1 MALPRSPLSLRSM
14 MEEYF
19 HMNSADKMG
28 EHPDESGDPEFFPS
42 PHVTVEPSELF
53 FYSGPSS
60 QSVTIT
66 NYTKGKLS
74 LLWTPAADS
83 PFSITPLTCDLSPLK
98 STVFIVTYAPK
109 QHNVFH
115 AAQLECF
122 TLYKVKYY

>member
-1 MALPRSPLSLRSM
+1 MRSM

-19 HMNSADKMG
+19 HMNSADKAE
-28 EHPDESGDPEFFPS
+28 EHPDESGTPECFPL
-42 PHVTVEPSELF
+42 PHVTVEPSELH

-66 NYTKGKLS
+66 NYTKGKLC

-83 PFSITPLTCDLSPLK
+83 PFSITPLICDLSPLK
-98 STVFIVTYAPK
+98 STVFIVTYASK
-109 QHNVFH
+109 QQNVFQ

-122 TLYKVKYY
+122 ALYKVK